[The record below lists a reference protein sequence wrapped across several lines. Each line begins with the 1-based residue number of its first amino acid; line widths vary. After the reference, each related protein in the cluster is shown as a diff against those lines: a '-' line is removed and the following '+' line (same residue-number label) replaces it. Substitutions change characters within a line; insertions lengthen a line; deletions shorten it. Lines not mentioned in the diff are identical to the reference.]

1 MLTSSGSFTNVQS
14 AIRPSLLGAFIS
26 FSPDSTFPAQFGP
39 EIRYVPVPPVI
50 SFVFTAYVKK
60 VI

>member
-1 MLTSSGSFTNVQS
+1 MQS

-26 FSPDSTFPAQFGP
+26 FIPDSIFPSQFGP

-60 VI
+60 VISVP

>member
-1 MLTSSGSFTNVQS
+1 MFTSFGSFTNVQI
-14 AIRPSLLGAFIS
+14 AIRPLLLGAFI
-26 FSPDSTFPAQFGP
+26 FFIPDSTFPAQFGP
-39 EIRYVPVPPVI
+39 EIRYVPPVV